1 MTYPEV
7 SSFAAPHTVCN
18 CAVLCWLCCG
28 RDAQF
33 EFSLFGCRL
42 QDKSDS
48 EQDLEKRAQLRKLH
62 RRLQSVSV
70 KANMSAKA
78 VLHGIR
84 QTGLDNILQQMH
96 AWPQGKVER
105 LLSD

>member
-1 MTYPEV
+1 MTCPYVCPEV
-7 SSFAAPHTVCN
+7 DSSAAPHTVCN
-18 CAVLCWLCCG
+18 CAVWGWLCWAETRNVKL
-28 RDAQF
+28 
-33 EFSLFGCRL
+33 SIFGCRL

-48 EQDLEKRAQLRKLH
+48 EHDLEKRAQLRKLQ

-78 VLHGIR
+78 ILHGIR

-96 AWPQGKVER
+96 AWP
-105 LLSD
+105 